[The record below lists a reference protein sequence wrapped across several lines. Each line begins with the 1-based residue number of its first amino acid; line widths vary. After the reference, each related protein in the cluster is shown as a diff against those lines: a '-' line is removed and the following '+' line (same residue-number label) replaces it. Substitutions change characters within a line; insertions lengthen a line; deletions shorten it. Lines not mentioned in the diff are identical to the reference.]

1 MVLGIQFD
9 VKKNR
14 LNSISLR
21 FGYFF
26 FFFFFFFWHRLTRL
40 MILNVGNSSKQYEIC
55 PSHDGSSSCG
65 GWFKGKFFIIFLTI
79 IVFLKLVHF
88 E

>member
-1 MVLGIQFD
+1 
-9 VKKNR
+9 
-14 LNSISLR
+14 
-21 FGYFF
+21 
-26 FFFFFFFWHRLTRL
+26 